1 MNLDEMFESSKAL
14 INFETEVEE
23 LLSNGN
29 FLFAWELLMKKSLEN
44 ISLIKALLILQK
56 KYNINEFEFNL
67 ILEDFDEEEIL

>member
-14 INFETEVEE
+14 INFETEDEE

>member
-14 INFETEVEE
+14 INFETEDEE

-67 ILEDFDEEEIL
+67 ILEDFDEEQIL

>member
-14 INFETEVEE
+14 INFETEDEE
-23 LLSNGN
+23 LLSNRN